1 MSPSEL
7 SRHFRRNPW
16 PGLLALLLI
25 LLIPMWLRERHLLEH
40 ELKKA
45 HTFRPGVGPLK
56 GLKLPPF
63 NDPFGNIYCLMG
75 EIRNDIYLSDG
86 GNPMLI
92 VEGYDWDGSPGH
104 RIVYIQLGKRLYVD
118 GPLGVRDIPLL
129 LILGLFL
136 IFTFFWVRNVRRR
149 RLLQQTSQTE

>member
-1 MSPSEL
+1 MPPSEL
-7 SRHFRRNPW
+7 SRRFRKNPW
-16 PGLLALLLI
+16 PWLILILLI
-25 LLIPMWLRERHLLEH
+25 LLFPMWLREHRLLKY

-45 HTFRPGVGPLK
+45 HHFRPGGGLLS
-56 GLKLPPF
+56 GLKIPPF

-75 EIRNDIYLSDG
+75 GISNTRERSDS

-92 VEGYDWDGSPGH
+92 IEGYDWDGSPGH
-104 RIVYIQLGKRLYVD
+104 RLVYIQLGKRLYVD

-136 IFTFFWVRNVRRR
+136 
-149 RLLQQTSQTE
+149 